1 MGEAEAPVVV
11 KLGGSLAFSH
21 NLQQWIAA
29 CAVCAGRVVI
39 VPGGGPFAGTV
50 RSAQARMRFDDEAAH
65 RMAVLAMEQ
74 YGHALASRNGLL
86 ALADTADAI
95 RHWLAAQRVPVW
107 LPARMVFGAGD
118 IAQSWDVT
126 SDSLAAWLS
135 GSIGAARL
143 FLVKSVA
150 LAARRERCEAL
161 VETGIVDKAFPRYF
175 RSSAVRCSILGP
187 ADHATAIAAI
197 RDGAPAGVAIE

>member
-21 NLQQWIAA
+21 NLQQWIVA
-29 CAVCAGRVVI
+29 CAACAGRVVI
-39 VPGGGPFAGTV
+39 VPGGGPFADTV
-50 RSAQARMRFDDEAAH
+50 RSAQARMQFDDQAAH

-74 YGHALASRNGLL
+74 YGHALASRNALL

-95 RHWLAAQRVPVW
+95 RHCLASQHVPVW
-107 LPARMVFGAGD
+107 LPARMVFDACD
-118 IAQSWDVT
+118 IAPSWDVT

-143 FLVKSVA
+143 FVVKSA
-150 LAARRERCEAL
+150 ELASRRERCESL
-161 VETGIVDKAFPRYF
+161 VATGILDKAFPRYL
-175 RSSAVRCSILGP
+175 RSGAVPCSILGP
-187 ADHATAIAAI
+187 ADHAAAMAAI
-197 RDGAPAGVAIE
+197 RDGTAVGLSIE

>member
-29 CAVCAGRVVI
+29 CATCAGRVVI
-39 VPGGGPFAGTV
+39 VPGGGPFADTV
-50 RSAQARMRFDDEAAH
+50 RSAQARMQFDDQAAH

-74 YGHALASRNGLL
+74 YGHALASRNALL

-95 RHWLAAQRVPVW
+95 RHCLASQQVPVW
-107 LPARMVFGAGD
+107 LPARMVFDARD
-118 IAQSWDVT
+118 IAPSWDVT

-135 GSIGAARL
+135 GGIGAARL
-143 FLVKSVA
+143 FVVKSA
-150 LAARRERCEAL
+150 ELASRRERCESL
-161 VETGIVDKAFPRYF
+161 VATGILDKAFPRYL
-175 RSSAVRCSILGP
+175 RSGAVPCSILGP
-187 ADHATAIAAI
+187 ADHAAAMAAI
-197 RDGAPAGVAIE
+197 RDGTPVGLSIE